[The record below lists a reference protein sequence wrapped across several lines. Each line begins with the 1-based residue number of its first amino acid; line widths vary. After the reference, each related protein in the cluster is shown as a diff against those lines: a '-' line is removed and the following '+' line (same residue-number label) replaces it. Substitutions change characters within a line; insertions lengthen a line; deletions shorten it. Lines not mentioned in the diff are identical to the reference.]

1 MIANQLVTCEECRDG
16 SCAKCK
22 AFKRRQRAR
31 ETRKAK
37 DAIMRSMGLVKVKG
51 AVSGRTYWE

>member
-22 AFKRRQRAR
+22 AFKRRQRANANR
-31 ETRKAK
+31 RAR
-37 DAIMRSMGLVKVKG
+37 DAAMRGLGLVKVKG
-51 AVSGRTYWE
+51 ARGGTYWE

>member
-1 MIANQLVTCEECRDG
+1 MIVSQLSTCEECRDG
-16 SCAKCK
+16 SCATCK
-22 AFKRRQRAR
+22 AFAKRKRAR
-31 ETRKAK
+31 EARRAK